1 MKTTMP
7 LQNRVD
13 PSGTIF
19 ATAAR
24 GTFLGNR
31 GGAIHDEHRQIVR
44 PYASR
49 RWITCL
55 LEFKGRKREVM
66 TPGLYTEL
74 FFLDEAVALSAG
86 HRPCAECRRTRFNAF
101 RDAWIFDRP
110 GLQRPKADA
119 MDLELH
125 AARIDRRREKVTYR
139 AVLGSLPDG
148 CFVRLDGGSYLVWGN
163 ALLLWSPE
171 GYSGRRECAPD
182 CRGSDTYAGA
192 DCSVFAQRVPPR
204 DSWISVVRRGRCR
217 RGRRRRRWRRRWE
230 NRRRLGKRAPGR
242 RPGRGRRS
250 RGRGRLRRRWPG
262 CC

>member
-44 PYASR
+44 SYASR

-125 AARIDRRREKVTYR
+125 AARIDRRRGKVTYR

-182 CRGSDTYAGA
+182 AEVAILTPEPIVRCLRNGYRPEIHGSASYGEDDAGGGGDAA
-192 DCSVFAQRVPPR
+192 DGG
-204 DSWISVVRRGRCR
+204 DD
-217 RGRRRRRWRRRWE
+217 
-230 NRRRLGKRAPGR
+230 GKIAVG
-242 RPGRGRRS
+242 
-250 RGRGRLRRRWPG
+250 
-262 CC
+262 